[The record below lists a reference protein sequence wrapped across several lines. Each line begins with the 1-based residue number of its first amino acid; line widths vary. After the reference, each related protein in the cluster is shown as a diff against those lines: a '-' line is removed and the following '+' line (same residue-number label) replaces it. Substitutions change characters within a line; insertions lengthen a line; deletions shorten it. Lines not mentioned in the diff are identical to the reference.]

1 MMLLAGNSLSNGIIR
16 CGISIALLSLTSSTL
31 FGRPLVFSVSDAVVL
46 DSGVLEV
53 VDIEVGTRGA
63 GSSVVV
69 STSDIDVTGMLT
81 SILTE
86 VVNSLSFTPFTVVD
100 CNITLLSTSGA
111 PLLPSNSLNWT
122 VVLGMRVPLFRSLKM
137 TGKTVLT
144 GNSVLFA
151 PSSAGADGI
160 LVAAETVLTGNSVT
174 FATSFPG
181 ADVILLGALM
191 AKDVLCSGVAC
202 L

>member
-1 MMLLAGNSLSNGIIR
+1 MLFTGNSLSNGIIR

-31 FGRPLVFSVSDAVVL
+31 FGCPLVFSVSDAGLL

-53 VDIEVGTRGA
+53 VDIEVNTRGA

-69 STSDIDVTGMLT
+69 STSNIDVTGILM

-86 VVNSLSFTPFTVVD
+86 VVNSHSFTPFTVVD
-100 CNITLLSTSGA
+100 CNIALLSTSGA
-111 PLLPSNSLNWT
+111 PLLPLPSNSLNSDSGAWNESAYSI
-122 VVLGMRVPLFRSLKM
+122 MKM

-144 GNSVLFA
+144 GNSV
-151 PSSAGADGI
+151 
-160 LVAAETVLTGNSVT
+160 T
-174 FATSFPG
+174 FAMSFPG
-181 ADVILLGALM
+181 ADVILGVVM
-191 AKDVLCSGVAC
+191 AKDVLCSGVTC